1 MTPRRSKARLN
12 VAGAGLVL
20 LVMNVAVFAAV
31 TWPRLTS
38 VRRAE
43 TRAQGVA
50 SRLAELERLWSTLLA
65 RKELVA
71 RNRQD
76 IERLSRDH
84 LKPRATDLFAAQREI
99 ERLAQEAGLRTRTST
114 YDIEKIAGTDLVR
127 CQVTLPLD
135 GSYSNL
141 TGFLSRIAAT
151 KRFIVVDQMAL
162 SENEQGARMSLRLSA
177 VFTEGDANATQ

>member
-1 MTPRRSKARLN
+1 MTLRRSKARLRVAVAGMLLLALN
-12 VAGAGLVL
+12 VAA
-20 LVMNVAVFAAV
+20 FAAV
-31 TWPRLTS
+31 TWPRLTR

-43 TRAQGVA
+43 SRAQTVA
-50 SRLAELERLWSTLLA
+50 ARLSELERLSATLLA

-76 IERLSRDH
+76 IERLSREH

-99 ERLAQEAGLRTRTST
+99 ERLAREAGLRTRTST
-114 YDIEKIAGTDLVR
+114 YEVEKIAGTDLVR
-127 CQVTLPLD
+127 CRVTLPLD

-151 KRFIVVDQMAL
+151 SRFIVVDQMAL
-162 SENEQGARMSLRLSA
+162 AENEQGARMSLQLSA
-177 VFTEGDANATQ
+177 VFTEGDARATQ

>member
-1 MTPRRSKARLN
+1 MTPRRSKARLR
-12 VAGAGLVL
+12 VAGAGAVL
-20 LVMNVAVFAAV
+20 LAVNAVVFAAV
-31 TWPRLTS
+31 TWPRLTG

-43 TRAQGVA
+43 SRAEAVA
-50 SRLAELERLWSTLLA
+50 SRRAELQTLWSTLRA
-65 RKELVA
+65 RRELLA

-76 IERLSRDH
+76 IERLSRDY

-99 ERLAQEAGLRTRTST
+99 ERLAKEAGLKTRTST
-114 YDIEKIAGTDLVR
+114 YDVEKIVGTDLVR

-151 KRFIVVDQMAL
+151 ERFIVVDQMAL
-162 SENEQGARMSLRLSA
+162 TENEQGARMSLKLSA
-177 VFTEGDANATQ
+177 VFTDGDPRATR

>member
-1 MTPRRSKARLN
+1 MTPRRSKARLR
-12 VAGAGLVL
+12 VAMAGLFL
-20 LVMNVAVFAAV
+20 LAMNIAVFAAV

-43 TRAQGVA
+43 SRAKAVA
-50 SRLAELERLWSTLLA
+50 ARHAELERLWSALLA

-76 IERLSRDH
+76 IERLSREY

-99 ERLAQEAGLRTRTST
+99 ERLAREAGLRTRTST
-114 YDIEKIAGTDLVR
+114 YDVEKIDGTDLVR

-151 KRFIVVDQMAL
+151 RRFIVVDQMAL
-162 SENEQGARMSLRLSA
+162 TENEQGARMSLRLSA
-177 VFTEGDANATQ
+177 VFTEGDARATQ